1 MAVETASWVTQLVDT
16 NPEEDDPVGFG
27 DDHLRMLKTVLKNSF
42 PSTSTTA
49 IVPDV
54 SGQSGKILTNDG
66 TDTSWGT
73 AGDPP
78 DDSISTIKIQ
88 DDAVTAAKLAN
99 SINTEIT
106 ANTAK
111 VTNATH
117 TGDVT
122 GATAL
127 TIASG
132 AVDLAML
139 SATGT
144 ASSSTVLHGDNTWA
158 EVSGGTSWQAVQTTS
173 FTAVA
178 GNGYPIN
185 TTSGVITITLPASA
199 SVGDTIEV
207 ADYAGTWQTNPVTI
221 NSNSLNF
228 MGGTGNRNLK
238 LERLS
243 TRIVYV
249 DVTQGWLTVSAANE
263 GTTMFPTYSI
273 EYDVV
278 AGGGGNAVG
287 QGGQREGG
295 SGAGGFLTSTFTGTP
310 AIQYTITVGAGGSG
324 HAVGSNSTISGTGLT
339 TITSFG
345 GGFGGNYDYMVGA
358 AGGSGGGNWYN
369 TAAGGAGT
377 AGQGNNGSPS
387 GGTSGWTGGGGGG
400 KGGAGSVNS
409 TKGVGG
415 AGAVSTITGD
425 TYAHGGDG
433 NRYSGHNDNTAGA
446 VNTGYGGNGAGSGG
460 SGIVN
465 LKMLTIDY
473 TGATTGS
480 PTVSTDGD
488 YTELKF
494 TGSGS
499 YTA

>member
-1 MAVETASWVTQLVDT
+1 MARTTIRTEDITASEV
-16 NPEEDDPVGFG
+16 
-27 DDHLRMLKTVLKNSF
+27 
-42 PSTSTTA
+42 TTA
-49 IVPDV
+49 
-54 SGQSGKILTNDG
+54 KMA
-66 TDTSWGT
+66 TD
-73 AGDPP
+73 P
-78 DDSISTIKIQ
+78 
-88 DDAVTAAKLAN
+88 
-99 SINTEIT
+99 
-106 ANTAK
+106 
-111 VTNATH
+111 TNASN
-117 TGDVT
+117 
-122 GATAL
+122 
-127 TIASG
+127 IASG
-132 AVDLAML
+132 TLGAARLG
-139 SATGT
+139 SGT

-158 EVSGGTSWQAVQTTS
+158 EVSSGTSWQAVQTTS

-310 AIQYTITVGAGGSG
+310 AVQYTITVGGGGSG

-369 TAAGGAGT
+369 AAAGGAGT

-387 GGTSGWTGGGGGG
+387 GGTSSWSGGGGGG